1 MEQLQIHSRSYIV
14 RWINVNAGESIS
26 WSLQPHK
33 KGLNF
38 GIFKHPGGKG
48 VTNNLP
54 TSATLDVPPTPSEQ
68 GFKERRNSTA
78 KENGVSAVVDKLQG
92 VGLKC
97 VSWKGK
103 CEADL
108 VSMGRYD
115 VQEGEG
121 GMYGLVFDNT
131 FSKTVA
137 KTATFVLMTHPTT
150 APPKS
155 GAQLRYSNAQ
165 AATSSTSVG
174 RSPSLR
180 PRTASNESL
189 IQDARSIPS
198 IKIPRRE
205 SATSVES
212 GFYTGMMHKKRRKKN
227 QGYARRFFS
236 LDFTSSTLSYYRN
249 SHASA
254 LRGSVPLSL
263 AAIGVDEKR
272 KEFSIDS
279 GAEVWHL
286 RLRNKKDFEAWRRA
300 LERATSS
307 PVGLPSPVGPRSSKS
322 LEEGQTPVFSDP
334 LADRDWLRVEQLVGR
349 VSGTR
354 DAVRRLAQDT
364 DPKYTSTNS
373 QQPSS
378 SPGASPVEANP
389 FFQDVPDKEAQRLP
403 FWKRKPS
410 SGNTSTESRASLLR
424 RSFSAQSTVPAQ
436 PTQNGPT
443 SPALSIPKIRAPST
457 NGVSEDIHERCMALL
472 RDLDATV
479 SEFSSLLTESKA
491 RRRLPVSKT
500 ASRMSMESSASA
512 DDFFDAAEAPDAAP
526 QMISIR
532 NSDELASERDDFF
545 SDTESVASSTTEPS
559 GFLEHSSTLPGTLF
573 PSLPKTP
580 LPLTIPKVSPRV
592 AIPPPRQPPPSIV
605 SFLRKNAGKDL
616 STVAMPVT
624 ANEPLSLL
632 QRLAEPL
639 ENASLLSLAASA
651 PSSTERLLHVT
662 AFAIGTLA
670 ANRVKERAVRKP
682 FNPMLG
688 ETYELVRPV
697 PGTEGTYRFVAEK
710 IQHHPVRMAWQADDM
725 AGKWSVAQ
733 TPRPVQKFWGKS
745 VEVNT
750 EGRMRIVVSP
760 GQEKGREERYS
771 WAQPTAYLRNVI
783 AGEKYVEP
791 TGSLTVVNETEG
803 GKAVATFKASGMF
816 SGRSEDV
823 TVVVYGPDG
832 EQTGAGLVGTWT
844 KELRRTDTDEVIWK
858 AADVVKDAGKNW
870 GFSVFAAGLNE
881 LTCIEEDKVPPT
893 DSRLRPD
900 QQALERGELDA
911 AEGLKARL
919 EERQRGRRKVMEAH
933 GRAHGPVWFQKVD
946 NEGDEEI
953 WRLKSALLPLQPLK
967 QPPPHLT
974 PGPMPAHSPN
984 LDPPIYMREQIP
996 PICLAGEVFVVG
1008 TERLGG
1014 CGEVDVPVGEVDA
1027 GAGEEAGG
1035 DPGGVEGGGED
1046 FEDFTWVGGEGHGL
1060 VVTSCLMPAASIPP
1074 RATPLPPRRTSSASA
1089 PVQAPVQPAE
1099 PATV

>member
-14 RWINVNAGESIS
+14 RWIHVNAGESIS

-48 VTNNLP
+48 AATNLP
-54 TSATLDVPPTPSEQ
+54 TSATLDVPPTPSESE
-68 GFKERRNSTA
+68 FKGRRNSTA
-78 KENGVSAVVDKLQG
+78 KEKEGVSAVVDKLQG

-103 CEADL
+103 CEADQ
-108 VSMGRYD
+108 VSMGRFD
-115 VQEGEG
+115 VVEGED

-155 GAQLRYSNAQ
+155 GAQLRYSNSQ

-180 PRTASNESL
+180 PRTASLESL
-189 IQDARSIPS
+189 QHDIQSIPS
-198 IKIPRRE
+198 IKIPRRG
-205 SATSVES
+205 SATSVAS
-212 GFYTGMMHKKRRKKN
+212 AFYTGIMHKKRRKKN

-286 RLRNKKDFEAWRRA
+286 RLRNKKDFEGWMKV
-300 LERATSS
+300 LERATSA
-307 PVGLPSPVGPRSSKS
+307 PVALPSPAGPRSTRS
-322 LEEGQTPVFSDP
+322 LEEGQASSFPDP
-334 LADRDWLRVEQLVGR
+334 LIERDWARVEQLVGR

-364 DPKYTSTNS
+364 DPKYNS
-373 QQPSS
+373 GSGPQSNG
-378 SPGASPVEANP
+378 SPAISPVEGNP
-389 FFQDVPDKEAQRLP
+389 FFQDAPEKEAQKLP

-424 RSFSAQSTVPAQ
+424 RSFSAQGAVA
-436 PTQNGPT
+436 TQSSVNGPA

-457 NGVSEDIHERCMALL
+457 AGLNEDIHDRCMALL
-472 RDLDATV
+472 RDLDATM

-491 RRRLPVSKT
+491 RRRPAVSKT
-500 ASRMSMESSASA
+500 TSRLSMESSASGE
-512 DDFFDAAEAPDAAP
+512 DFFDAAEAPDAGP
-526 QMISIR
+526 QMMSIR

-545 SDTESVASSTTEPS
+545 SDTESLASTNTEPEPH
-559 GFLEHSSTLPGTLF
+559 LEHSSTLPGTLF
-573 PSLPKTP
+573 PSPAKFP
-580 LPLTIPKVSPRV
+580 VPSSIPPINPRTS
-592 AIPPPRQPPPSIV
+592 IPPPRQPPPSIV

-639 ENASLLSLAASA
+639 ENAPLLTLASSASS
-651 PSSTERLLHVT
+651 PTDRLLYIT

-670 ANRVKERAVRKP
+670 SNRVKERAVRKP

-688 ETYELVRPV
+688 ETFELVRKDPEA
-697 PGTEGTYRFVAEK
+697 GAYRFVAEK
-710 IQHHPVRMAWQADDM
+710 VTHHPVRMAWQADDL
-725 AGKWSVAQ
+725 GGRWSVAQ

-750 EGRMRIVVSP
+750 EGRMRVSLAP
-760 GQEKGREERYS
+760 VGQGQGQGRVNGDVSRERGAERYS
-771 WAQPTAYLRNVI
+771 WATPTAYLRNVI

-791 TGSLTVVNETEG
+791 TGSLTVVNELDG
-803 GKAVATFKASGMF
+803 AKAVASFKASGMF
-816 SGRSEDV
+816 SGRSEEV
-823 TVVVYGPDG
+823 TVQVYGREG
-832 EQTGAGLVGTWT
+832 EQMGVGLVGTWT
-844 KELRRTDTDEVIWK
+844 KELRRTDTDEVIWR
-858 AADVVKDAGKNW
+858 AAEVVKDAGKNW

-881 LTCIEEDKVPPT
+881 LTPVEEGKLPPT

-900 QQALERGELDA
+900 QKSLEKGELDA

-933 GRAHGPVWFQKVD
+933 GRAHDPVWFEKVD
-946 NEGDEEI
+946 GDGEEEA
-953 WRLKSALLPLQPLK
+953 WRLKSGK
-967 QPPPHLT
+967 D
-974 PGPMPAHSPN
+974 GYW
-984 LDPPIYMREQIP
+984 DRREKADWKG
-996 PICLAGEVFVVG
+996 L
-1008 TERLGG
+1008 
-1014 CGEVDVPVGEVDA
+1014 VDV
-1027 GAGEEAGG
+1027 
-1035 DPGGVEGGGED
+1035 
-1046 FEDFTWVGGEGHGL
+1046 FE
-1060 VVTSCLMPAASIPP
+1060 M
-1074 RATPLPPRRTSSASA
+1074 
-1089 PVQAPVQPAE
+1089 
-1099 PATV
+1099 